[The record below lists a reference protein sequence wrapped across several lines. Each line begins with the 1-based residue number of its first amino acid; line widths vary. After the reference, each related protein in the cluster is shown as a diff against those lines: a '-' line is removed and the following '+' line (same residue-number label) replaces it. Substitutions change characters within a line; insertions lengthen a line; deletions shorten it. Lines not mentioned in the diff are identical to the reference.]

1 MATIMVNGQIFSGK
15 SVQVRN
21 SKVVIDGKEYVGTD
35 DEKKIEIHVAG
46 DVDEIDV
53 DVCYKIAIT
62 GNVGSIQTSS
72 GDVEVS
78 GNVNGDI
85 KTSSGDVEISEG
97 VTGSIQTSSGDVKTG
112 SVGGKVK
119 TNSGDIKYR
128 K

>member
-15 SVQVRN
+15 SVQVSN
-21 SKVVIDGKEYVGTD
+21 GKVFIDGEEYVGAD

-53 DVCYKIAIT
+53 DVCHKIVVA

-72 GDVEVS
+72 GDVKC
-78 GNVNGDI
+78 GD
-85 KTSSGDVEISEG
+85 
-97 VTGSIQTSSGDVKTG
+97 
-112 SVGGKVK
+112 VGGKVK